1 MTPNYE
7 HFEQVVKQLH
17 EIWLND
23 TSEDMDVIMPLMDK
37 IILDAKIKFSG
48 DDPDTFYT
56 AINTALADDYKWFY
70 NTCYDCLDFGQE
82 REQDDE
88 DPHEDDSEWRE
99 WREYFEERNN

>member
-1 MTPNYE
+1 MTN
-7 HFEQVVKQLH
+7 FDQVVKQLH
-17 EIWLND
+17 DIWLNN

-56 AINTALADDYKWFY
+56 ATNTALADDYKWFY

-88 DPHEDDSEWRE
+88 DHAKTIASGGNIM
-99 WREYFEERNN
+99 NNGIIKLYSK